1 MMMEGLG
8 IGRCPPLCE
17 TIGGRP
23 VGPTARE
30 VLGANKDPP
39 STSTRALGA
48 GALRWENGHKEI
60 FDATALCVRAGQVP
74 MWGGSGVDQVAYAV
88 GLRGDAEDE

>member
-48 GALRWENGHKEI
+48 GALRWENGHKEVVWRMTLNGLPQ
-60 FDATALCVRAGQVP
+60 FLR
-74 MWGGSGVDQVAYAV
+74 V
-88 GLRGDAEDE
+88 GADEGWQQR